1 MVTGLGT
8 INSCDSSG
16 EGSLPEAFS
25 LVGLS
30 ITLAFYKIERY
41 NVVATVENTGEIF
54 APYDPLNK
62 WISIRKHHFF
72 QHKASFLPAYL

>member
-25 LVGLS
+25 LVIHHFGL
-30 ITLAFYKIERY
+30 LQNRK
-41 NVVATVENTGEIF
+41 VLLWQGTVGQRRDLCSVSK
-54 APYDPLNK
+54 YDP
-62 WISIRKHHFF
+62 
-72 QHKASFLPAYL
+72 